1 MRHGKAR
8 WFLPEDADVL
18 GLLEAQID
26 VTVRGMDA
34 FALWGAGD
42 AAQSDTVRGAEHEAD
57 ERKRDLVAA
66 VRESFTTPLDP
77 EDLFELSRGLDE
89 VINGAKNTVREA
101 DALSVTPDGPM
112 GEMCA
117 ELAEG
122 VRHLQGAFGALGH
135 SPQAANTGA
144 AAAVKAQ
151 RNLERTYRA
160 AMSEL
165 IGRDDLREVL
175 GHQELYRR
183 LTRIS
188 DAIIAVADRV
198 MYATVKEG

>member
-1 MRHGKAR
+1 MRRGKAR
-8 WFLPEDADVL
+8 WFLPEDGDVL
-18 GLLEAQID
+18 GLLEAQIE

-34 FALWGAGD
+34 FALWGAGE
-42 AAQSDTVRGAEHEAD
+42 AAHSDTVRAAEHEAD

-89 VINGAKNTVREA
+89 VLNGAKNMVREA
-101 DALSVTPDGPM
+101 DALSIAPDRTM

-122 VRHLQGAFGALGH
+122 VRHLQGAFAALGH
-135 SPQAANTGA
+135 EPQAADTQA
-144 AAAVKAQ
+144 AAAIKAQ

-183 LTRIS
+183 LMRIS
-188 DAIIAVADRV
+188 DAIVAVADRV